1 MWKKITEEDML
12 EKEKTYTIYH
22 AANVL
27 LKQQYRERKFKKYSN
42 LKSCLLVVE
51 QNIEVLLKIHKFRPI
66 ICTTFTEV
74 NETSFDNYR
83 RKNGRGHR
91 RGLKDIEYLKHIIQN
106 LLLWKTK

>member
-1 MWKKITEEDML
+1 MWKKITKEDMS

-22 AANVL
+22 ALNVL

-51 QNIEVLLKIHKFRPI
+51 QNIEVLLKIHKFCPI
-66 ICTTFTEV
+66 ICTTFTEG
-74 NETSFDNYR
+74 YR

-91 RGLKDIEYLKHIIQN
+91 RGLKDIECLKHIIQN
-106 LLLWKTK
+106 LLL